1 MWEKKACF
9 FLMWSHQWV
18 IDVTANFPP
27 RFSFSSLLYFRLYV
41 YQLFPLKTA
50 IGLFLFLSF
59 DAQVRGTGDVVN
71 SLKSEGG
78 WGAGS
83 RALWVVAS
91 AGCLTGHDE
100 RSCCLSLKMEAPV
113 LLYSP
118 CGVTADSDSPKPKWM
133 NEPVLLLWLFFHVL
147 NLYLPVSHT
156 GECLCGG
163 GPMAQLLRLGDVAV
177 LVCRRL
183 APARCT
189 ACRWAPQCT
198 SERNWSCWYW
208 GWTWL
213 WTDWWPARTKGRETT
228 QQLGRKQGN
237 TKRLTQIYFFLTKE
251 SCKLEY
257 LPVCSETWLGS
268 RGPSCTLQCYF
279 KLNANLSTL
288 MYSKWKC

>member
-1 MWEKKACF
+1 
-9 FLMWSHQWV
+9 MWSHQWV

-100 RSCCLSLKMEAPV
+100 RSCCLSFKMEAPV

-133 NEPVLLLWLFFHVL
+133 NEPVLLLWLFFHVF

-177 LVCRRL
+177 LVRRRL
-183 APARCT
+183 APLDVLLVD
-189 ACRWAPQCT
+189 
-198 SERNWSCWYW
+198 EH
-208 GWTWL
+208 
-213 WTDWWPARTKGRETT
+213 
-228 QQLGRKQGN
+228 
-237 TKRLTQIYFFLTKE
+237 
-251 SCKLEY
+251 
-257 LPVCSETWLGS
+257 
-268 RGPSCTLQCYF
+268 
-279 KLNANLSTL
+279 LNALLDHADTGVEPGFGL
-288 MYSKWKC
+288 IDDLHGPRVEKQHTTVR